1 MMKKKKFPTV
11 SAVIATYNAEK
22 TISRVLDSIRSQDYP
37 QTLIDIII
45 VDGGSKDRTLEIA
58 KKYTQSIISVDP
70 AKQNAEYNKCIGIH
84 RAKGE
89 LLFFID
95 HDNVLPTA
103 LVLRH
108 MVQPLLDYPAVV
120 GAETLRYHY
129 DPNASLL
136 DRYFALFGAGDPLAW
151 YLGKA
156 DRLSFLYDRY
166 NLAGQARD
174 MGAYYLVTFSSD
186 RIPTL
191 GANGFV
197 VRRAL
202 LMKNAKVDP
211 QHFYHIDVNV
221 DLIRKGYN
229 TYAFIKDSIL
239 HLTGYNNIINFFR
252 RRMLFMGQYYISE
265 TGIMKKKNRRYSVYE
280 SRDTIK
286 LFWFIL
292 ISLTLVV
299 PFIDSMRGY
308 KKIKDIAW
316 FLHPMLCFFLVILY
330 SSVMIKY
337 RGMFLIKKFF
347 PSTHTQSYAS

>member
-1 MMKKKKFPTV
+1 MKKKILPTV
-11 SAVIATYNAEK
+11 SVVIATFNAEK
-22 TISRVLDSIRSQDYP
+22 TLPRVLDSIRVQDYP
-37 QTLIDIII
+37 PGLVDITI

-84 RAKGE
+84 QAKGE
-89 LLFFID
+89 LLFLID

-120 GAETLRYHY
+120 GVETLRYHY
-129 DPNASLL
+129 DLNASLL

-166 NLAGQARD
+166 NLAGRTRD
-174 MGAYYLVTFSSD
+174 MGAYYLVTFSPD
-186 RIPTL
+186 HIPTL
-191 GANGFV
+191 GANGFI

-202 LMKNAKVDP
+202 LMKHAKVDP

-229 TYAFIKDSIL
+229 TYAFTKDAIL
-239 HLTGYNNIINFFR
+239 HLSGYKNLWSFLSR
-252 RRMLFMGQYYISE
+252 RKLFLEQFHLSSAGMTARAE
-265 TGIMKKKNRRYSVYE
+265 RRYSVFE
-280 SRDTIK
+280 PKDKWK
-286 LFWFIL
+286 LFWFVC
-292 ISLTLVV
+292 ISLTIIIPLA
-299 PFIDSMRGY
+299 DSIRGFR
-308 KKIKDIAW
+308 KIHDPAW
-316 FLHPMLCFFLVILY
+316 FLHPFLCFVLVVLY
-330 SSVMIKY
+330 GWIIIKHQF
-337 RGMFLIKKFF
+337 RLLATSLMEKV
-347 PSTHTQSYAS
+347 

>member
-1 MMKKKKFPTV
+1 MKKKKFPTV
-11 SAVIATYNAEK
+11 SVVIATYNAEK

-37 QTLIDIII
+37 QILVDVTI

-58 KKYTQSIISVDP
+58 KTYHTAVISVDP
-70 AKQNAEYNKCIGIH
+70 KKQNAEYNKSIGVA
-84 RAKGE
+84 RASGE
-89 LLFFID
+89 LLFLVD
-95 HDNVLPTA
+95 HDNVLPHK
-103 LVLRH
+103 LLLRR
-108 MVQPLLDYPAVV
+108 MVQPLLDHPDVV

-174 MGAYYLVTFSSD
+174 MGAYYLVTFSPN

-191 GANGFV
+191 GANGFII
-197 VRRAL
+197 RRLL
-202 LMKNAKVDP
+202 LMKHAQVDP

-239 HLTGYNNIINFFR
+239 HLTGYNNILNFLR
-252 RRMLFMGQYYISE
+252 RRMLFMEQFYMSE
-265 TGIMKKKNRRYSVYE
+265 TRIMKKKNRRYSVYE
-280 SRDTIK
+280 SKDTKK
-286 LFWFIL
+286 LLWFIL
-292 ISLTLVV
+292 ISLTWVV
-299 PFIDSMRGY
+299 PFIDSIRGY

-337 RGMFLIKKFF
+337 QGIFLIKKIFF
-347 PSTHTQSYAS
+347 PTYTQFYAR